1 MKALNKYIQQISF
14 KAAQLSE
21 EEAKADWGQCVRVL
35 QTLNKNDKIM
45 QYLFLHHY
53 D

>member
-1 MKALNKYIQQISF
+1 MAGNKDIPNF
-14 KAAQLSE
+14 PKLTPEASE
-21 EEAKADWGQCVRVL
+21 DEAKADRGQCVRVL